1 MTWTWAINVVTVVCD
16 LNKVGLKALIY
27 ILSSWCEMGWNLGFF
42 LNEVVDKVSV
52 TLFPRIIA
60 IPQIIAS
67 LKHRPPPPTSLTPL
81 AIFSFFYPVP
91 VIIRLSFQKI
101 RYCMKFLVFF
111 STTYTQQEYCIF
123 SVPTAVS
130 KLLYF
135 ITLQCTSWLNHL
147 LSSSHKYCTSTY
159 CLKYSFF

>member
-60 IPQIIAS
+60 IPQIITS
-67 LKHRPPPPTSLTPL
+67 LKHRPPPPHHPNPSCHFLFLLSCPCYYS
-81 AIFSFFYPVP
+81 AIIPENTVLYEIPGIFFNY
-91 VIIRLSFQKI
+91 IHTAGIL
-101 RYCMKFLVFF
+101 YFF
-111 STTYTQQEYCIF
+111 SPNSCI
-123 SVPTAVS
+123 
-130 KLLYF
+130 K
-135 ITLQCTSWLNHL
+135 ITLFCNTTVYKLTQSSFILITQILYKHL
-147 LSSSHKYCTSTY
+147 LPKI
-159 CLKYSFF
+159 

>member
-1 MTWTWAINVVTVVCD
+1 MKWTWTINIVTVVCD

-27 ILSSWCEMGWNLGFF
+27 CHHGVKWDGTLGSKQSISYRYLISSNNRL
-42 LNEVVDKVSV
+42 
-52 TLFPRIIA
+52 
-60 IPQIIAS
+60 PQIT
-67 LKHRPPPPTSLTPL
+67 PTPTPL
-81 AIFSFFYPVP
+81 GNFSFFYPIP
-91 VIIRLSFQKI
+91 VIIRLLFQKI

-147 LSSSHKYCTSTY
+147 LSSSHKYCTSSY
-159 CLKYSFF
+159 CLK